1 MPRWPVEQHLIEEVH
16 MRTRSLIGVALLVA
30 GLGSATLAAGDHRH
44 GAARQWAVVYL
55 AEPTLI
61 GSTFVQGPVLFTHDA
76 DKMARGEPCTSVQLF
91 EPHRGPLEEV
101 ASFHCIPRPGRV
113 STRFIL
119 TTRPSALGFGCVLT
133 AYQFAGDP
141 DVHGVPIV
149 AEAH

>member
-1 MPRWPVEQHLIEEVH
+1 
-16 MRTRSLIGVALLVA
+16 MRARMLIGAVLLVA
-30 GLGSATLAAGDHRH
+30 GLGSGTLAAGDHRH

-55 AEPTLI
+55 TEPTLI

-91 EPHRGPLEEV
+91 EPRSGPLEEV
-101 ASFHCIPRPGRV
+101 ASFHCIPRRGMV

-119 TTRPSALGFGCVLT
+119 TTRPSANLGFGCVLT

-141 DVHGVPIV
+141 EVHGVPV
-149 AEAH
+149 VREAH